1 MLEVVNEKVKLQLLW
16 LAGPLDGGAGA
27 LDEVGVT
34 ANVRQ
39 TPVRLEVFPETL
51 LKWAKLLRLEV
62 RVEEV
67 RVLATVDIDANVPGT
82 AFEELPL
89 HPRGS
94 SVKLTYQKP
103 WT

>member
-1 MLEVVNEKVKLQLLW
+1 MLEVVNEKVKLELLW
-16 LAGPLDGGAGA
+16 LGCPLYGGAGA

-51 LKWAKLLRLEV
+51 LKWAKFLRLKV

-67 RVLATVDIDANVPGT
+67 WVLATVDIDANVPGT

-89 HPRGS
+89 HPKSNKR
-94 SVKLTYQKP
+94 KLTSQRP